1 MAEDLTRKYEK
12 IFGKE
17 LIEGVADE
25 RGISPAELIIE
36 TETNQQRV
44 TNLKRSPNGKY
55 RVIGIDRFDG
65 EDWLQNEY
73 NTPQEALEEARRLTR
88 EAMPSATS
96 ETIATVYYAYDPEGN
111 FLGGNEPW
119 REKKTKKNG
128 LFYSFS

>member
-96 ETIATVYYAYDPEGN
+96 ETIATVYYA
-111 FLGGNEPW
+111 
-119 REKKTKKNG
+119 
-128 LFYSFS
+128 